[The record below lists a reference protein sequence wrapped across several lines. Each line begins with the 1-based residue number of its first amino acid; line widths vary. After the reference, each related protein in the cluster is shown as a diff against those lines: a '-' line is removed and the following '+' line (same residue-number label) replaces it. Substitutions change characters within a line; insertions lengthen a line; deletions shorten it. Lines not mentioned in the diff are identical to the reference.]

1 MRFVQAYKLEFIMR
15 KLKDKTT
22 FIYERIF
29 YMGNESLKRKVLN
42 DMNMKEN
49 MISDLQR
56 ELKEEMNKPSDKWDC
71 EKINEI
77 TQTIHNLS
85 CDNENEEINSGKEN
99 LLKKIKVTKKP
110 RRKIY
115 RTISAVAA
123 CLIVG
128 VALNTISISVCGMNM
143 FSAVYEITQGGIKID
158 LNKKEDVI
166 ELPTAP
172 DDPYGMKTKC
182 AEYDIYPLT
191 PSYIPEEFELI
202 NFEKDINGAFDTVI
216 FRYKKDDTKLNF
228 EICKYND
235 AENIP
240 PIGIPT
246 DTYNIE
252 EQEINGNTMYILKED
267 NQFTATF
274 QENDI
279 VYVIFA
285 DGLNYDECQ
294 KVVES
299 LVE

>member
-1 MRFVQAYKLEFIMR
+1 
-15 KLKDKTT
+15 
-22 FIYERIF
+22 
-29 YMGNESLKRKVLN
+29 MGNESLKRKVLN

-128 VALNTISISVCGMNM
+128 IALNTISISVCGMNM

-166 ELPTAP
+166 ELPATP
-172 DDPYGMKTKC
+172 DDPYGMKAKC

-191 PSYIPEEFELI
+191 PSYIPEEFELV
-202 NFEKDINGAFDTVI
+202 NLYQENNEVFSQLLFC
-216 FRYKKDDTKLNF
+216 YKNNKIKLNF
-228 EICKYND
+228 EICKYYD

-240 PIGIPT
+240 PICIPT

-252 EQEINGNTMYILKED
+252 EQEINGHIMYILKED

-274 QENDI
+274 RENDI

>member
-1 MRFVQAYKLEFIMR
+1 
-15 KLKDKTT
+15 
-22 FIYERIF
+22 
-29 YMGNESLKRKVLN
+29 MGNESLKRKVLN

-128 VALNTISISVCGMNM
+128 IALNTISISVCGMNM

-166 ELPTAP
+166 ELPTAT
-172 DDPYGMKTKC
+172 DDPYGMKAKC
-182 AEYDIYPLT
+182 AEYDIYSLT
-191 PSYIPEEFELI
+191 PSYIPEEFELV
-202 NFEKDINGAFDTVI
+202 NLVDDKNEALTHLI
-216 FRYKKDDTKLNF
+216 FYYKNKNVKLNF
-228 EICKYND
+228 DFRQYND
-235 AENIP
+235 AETIP

-252 EQEINGNTMYILKED
+252 EQEINGHLMYILKED

-274 QENDI
+274 RENNI
-279 VYVIFA
+279 VYVIST

-299 LVE
+299 LAK